1 MYTYQ
6 LGHKFEAWSTL
17 EKLTPRIINANA
29 TLVRMLSF
37 QVFKFY
43 LKSFFFSY
51 WKVTKV
57 FPLSEVYDLA

>member
-51 WKVTKV
+51 
-57 FPLSEVYDLA
+57 

>member
-43 LKSFFFSY
+43 LKSFFFFLLKSY
-51 WKVTKV
+51 KGLPIK
-57 FPLSEVYDLA
+57 